1 MGVLEISAKPDP
13 GAERAKVEELTNE
26 RLAGELETRLKAFYN
41 PGVLNSSGTVR
52 VAAEGNRL
60 VVVPTSSQDLSE
72 EAGVI
77 GAGLDENKSPLL
89 STERPFADFIDDEMR
104 QIFEFDYPRFM
115 EESLH
120 EVANQDPRY
129 TFEEEKL

>member
-1 MGVLEISAKPDP
+1 MGAFEISARPDP

-26 RLAGELETRLKAFYN
+26 RLGAELETRLKAFYN

-60 VVVPTSSQDLSE
+60 VVVPTSSQDVAEDSGVLGAADDSKDPILS
-72 EAGVI
+72 V
-77 GAGLDENKSPLL
+77 
-89 STERPFADFIDDEMR
+89 ERPFEDFIDDEMR
-104 QIFEFDYPRFM
+104 QIFEFDFPRFL

-120 EVANQDPRY
+120 EVADRDPRY